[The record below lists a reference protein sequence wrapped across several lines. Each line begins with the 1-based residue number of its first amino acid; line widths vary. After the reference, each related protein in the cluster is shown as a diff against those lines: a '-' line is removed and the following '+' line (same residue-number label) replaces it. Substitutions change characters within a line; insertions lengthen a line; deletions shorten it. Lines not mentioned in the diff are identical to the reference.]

1 MGYSRVL
8 LVRPSVRIFSSC
20 LPVGV
25 GIISEILGEK
35 AIEHE
40 VMDMNLGYKA
50 KDLMV
55 KIAEF
60 RPDLIGISM
69 LSVMYKETYGLIRK
83 IKKKFP
89 NADIIVGGPHVST
102 FREDVLRECESI
114 DFGVV
119 REGEEIIVELCG
131 GKNYKEI
138 KGLIYHNGGEIVYT
152 GDKNLITNLDN
163 FPFPKY
169 KKFEISKYI
178 KAIPVYS
185 SRGCPYNCIFCS
197 VHDVIGKGFR
207 AKTAEYVTHQLSYW
221 YSKGYRRMF
230 FVDDNFSQ
238 DMDRIFRLCK
248 LIKKE
253 KMDDLILACTDVRA
267 DKINKDLLKAMW
279 EVGYRE
285 VDLGVEGGNN
295 KILRSIKKGVTI
307 EKIEESIKDACDL
320 GYDVQLFFQVGFPG
334 QTISDIEDA
343 VELALKYPIKRALFF
358 NTVPTPNTELFKWLT
373 ENNRLFEKPEEYM
386 NEDFYYKNHPLF
398 ETTDFSLA
406 ERKRMLVYTSKIS
419 VLTLKNYY
427 LRKFKKY
434 GLLGKL
440 VVSLAINK
448 TYLRFRASR
457 FTWNLIFWIKDN
469 ILHSTLETKV

>member
-8 LVRPSVRIFSSC
+8 LVRPSVRTFGSA
-20 LPVGV
+20 LPVGA

-50 KDLMV
+50 KDLMA

-69 LSVMYKETYGLIRK
+69 LSVMYKETYALIRK
-83 IKKKFP
+83 IKKLFP
-89 NADIIVGGPHVST
+89 NADIVVGGPHVSIL
-102 FREDVLRECESI
+102 REDVLRECEPI

-131 GKNYKEI
+131 GKNCKEI
-138 KGLIYHNGGEIVYT
+138 KGLIYRNGGEIVYT
-152 GDKNLITNLDN
+152 GDRNLITNLDN

-185 SRGCPYNCIFCS
+185 SRGCPYSCIFCS

-207 AKTAEYVTHQLSYW
+207 AKTAEYVIYELSYW

-230 FVDDNFSQ
+230 FVDDSFTQ
-238 DMDRIFRLCK
+238 DLDRIFRLCE

-267 DKINKDLLKAMW
+267 DKINKSLLKAMW
-279 EVGYRE
+279 EVGFRE
-285 VDLGVEGGNN
+285 VDLGVEAGSNR
-295 KILRSIKKGVTI
+295 ILKTIKKGVTI
-307 EKIEESIKDACDL
+307 ERIEGSIKDACDL

-334 QTISDIEDA
+334 QTISDIEDS
-343 VELALKYPIKRALFF
+343 VQLALKYPIKRAYFF
-358 NTVPTPNTELFKWLT
+358 NPVPTPNTELFKWVA
-373 ENNRLFEKPEEYM
+373 ENSRLLEKPEEYM
-386 NEDFYYKNHPLF
+386 NGAFHAKNHPLF

-406 ERKRMLVYTSKIS
+406 ERKRMLAYTSEIS

-440 VVSLAINK
+440 VVSLVVNK
-448 TYLRFRASR
+448 TYLRFRDGR
-457 FTWNLIFWIKDN
+457 FMWNLVFWIKDH
-469 ILHSTLETKV
+469 ILHSTLKT